1 MRDALSPSLTFTS
14 PLTMKY
20 KLSTK
25 FVKLQLTGNLNNA
38 NCQSVPDGLA
48 VRSLRNQS
56 SLTTVRVWRCN
67 CSLRNNDEQEAD
79 CLWARSNLSVS
90 FLCVPCW
97 FRWGEWG
104 VSVGWV
110 KGQDYPSLPLSL
122 SLQRLSQ
129 RFEWGVRGSHA
140 IVNQNQETSQT
151 VRPHVYLWIRHTYFW
166 IRAIYFPISGTYLR

>member
-1 MRDALSPSLTFTS
+1 MRGILSPSLTFTS

-79 CLWARSNLSVS
+79 CLWARSNQSVS
-90 FLCVPCW
+90 FLCV
-97 FRWGEWG
+97 EWG
-104 VSVGWV
+104 VSEGWV
-110 KGQDYPSLPLSL
+110 RGQAYPSLVLIPF
-122 SLQRLSQ
+122 LQRLFQ

-140 IVNQNQETSQT
+140 IVNQNQKRQVNLKLGTAKL
-151 VRPHVYLWIRHTYFW
+151 RVYRH
-166 IRAIYFPISGTYLR
+166 